1 MPEVRARRA
10 RARTPEP
17 PLGRARVLWGLAIA
31 MLAGGV
37 WAVLSTVL
45 ITVLFVLAIV
55 TLKGGFA
62 ALVVVGYLVWLWVVL
77 RRLRARRRR

>member
-1 MPEVRARRA
+1 MPDVRVRRGPS
-10 RARTPEP
+10 RPPEP
-17 PLGRARVLWGLAIA
+17 PLDRMRVLW
-31 MLAGGV
+31 
-37 WAVLSTVL
+37 AVLGAVL

>member
-1 MPEVRARRA
+1 MPDVRPRRVRARR
-10 RARTPEP
+10 PGP
-17 PLGRARVLWGLAIA
+17 PLDRVKVL
-31 MLAGGV
+31 
-37 WAVLSTVL
+37 WAVLGAVA

-77 RRLRARRRR
+77 RRVRARRRR

>member
-1 MPEVRARRA
+1 MPDARVRRVRGV
-10 RARTPEP
+10 RPPEP
-17 PLGRARVLWGLAIA
+17 PLDRVRVL
-31 MLAGGV
+31 

-45 ITVLFVLAIV
+45 ITVLFVVAIV

-77 RRLRARRRR
+77 RRLRVRRRR